1 MNHDGLKEHIIES
14 LDKGIRLDGRKAT
27 EYRDIKIERNVIK
40 NAEGSAKITIG
51 ETELIVGIKLSVEAP
66 YPDMPGEGTMSVGA
80 ELLPLSNPDF
90 ESGPPGIQAIELARV
105 TDRGIRE
112 SKTIDTKKLCIKE
125 GEKVWMISID
135 IVSINDSGNLFD
147 ASALAS
153 VAALQETTFP
163 KFDGE
168 KIDYSQKTKDKL
180 PLNKSPVSITV
191 CKIGKHFIVDPI
203 TEEENAIEAR
213 LTVVTEKDGTICAMQ
228 KGGDAPL
235 VSEEIEKMVDIAIEK
250 AKELRKHLEK

>member
-1 MNHDGLKEHIIES
+1 MNNNGLRGHIIET
-14 LDKGIRLDGRKAT
+14 LDKGIRLDGRNAT
-27 EYRDIKIERNVIK
+27 EYRDIKLERNVIK
-40 NAEGSAKITIG
+40 NAEGSAKVTIG
-51 ETELIVGIKLSVEAP
+51 ETELIVGVKMSVESP
-66 YPDMPGEGTMSVGA
+66 YPDMPNEGTMSVGA

-125 GEKVWMISID
+125 GEKVWMVAVD
-135 IVSINDSGNLFD
+135 IVSINDAGNLFD

-153 VAALQETTFP
+153 MAALQETVLP

-168 KIDYSQKTKDKL
+168 KIDYSQKSKEKL
-180 PLNKSPVSITV
+180 HISKSPVSITV
-191 CKIGKHFIVDPI
+191 CKIGKHYIVDPT
-203 TEEENAIEAR
+203 TEEEEVVDAR

-228 KGGDAPL
+228 KGGDSPL
-235 VSEEIEKMVDIAIEK
+235 VSEDIEKMVDLAIDK